1 MTEPRRR
8 SLRFLITPWWIG
20 VIVTVLLFA
29 AACWMILAPWQFRRN
44 SERQAQIAAVVAAVG
59 ADPVPVDEFLRVGEP
74 PAKGSTYRQA
84 SATGTFETDRQVYVR
99 LRQDNDG
106 NPAAEVL
113 VPFRLDDGTVLVLDR
128 GYVSD
133 DSVRQGLAA
142 PDPPVGRVTITGRAQ
157 PDQPDPSHRAPVK
170 VHGLSTAY
178 GIEPAAIAGAGE
190 PVRDGFLELVDGSP
204 GVLTAVDVPQSD
216 EGPFLSY
223 AWQWSAFGV
232 MALLAVG
239 YFAVRE
245 YTDPRDESDDEEPPP
260 EQEPV
265 AAGSR
270 PRRRGSFD
278 KSELYD

>member
-1 MTEPRRR
+1 M
-8 SLRFLITPWWIG
+8 
-20 VIVTVLLFA
+20 VTTLLFA
-29 AACWMILAPWQFRRN
+29 AACWTILAPWQFRRN
-44 SERQAQIAAVVAAVG
+44 AERQAQIAAVVAAVG
-59 ADPVPVDEFLRVGEP
+59 ADPVSVDEFLRVGEL
-74 PAKGSTYRQA
+74 PAAGSIYRQA

-113 VPFRLDDGTVLVLDR
+113 VPFRLDDGSVIVLDR
-128 GYVSD
+128 GYTPD
-133 DSVRQGLAA
+133 DDVRQGRAAA
-142 PDPPVGRVTITGRAQ
+142 PPPTGRVTVTGRVQ
-157 PDQPDPSHRAPVK
+157 PDQPDPSHRAPIRDGALTEV
-170 VHGLSTAY
+170 Y
-178 GIEPAAIAGAGE
+178 GIEPATIAGAGE

-204 GVLTAVDVPQSD
+204 GVLVAVDVPQSD

-232 MALLAVG
+232 MALLALG
-239 YFAVRE
+239 YFAFRE
-245 YTDPRDESDDEEPPP
+245 YTDPRDESAEPEQEEEQAP

-270 PRRRGSFD
+270 SRRRGSFD